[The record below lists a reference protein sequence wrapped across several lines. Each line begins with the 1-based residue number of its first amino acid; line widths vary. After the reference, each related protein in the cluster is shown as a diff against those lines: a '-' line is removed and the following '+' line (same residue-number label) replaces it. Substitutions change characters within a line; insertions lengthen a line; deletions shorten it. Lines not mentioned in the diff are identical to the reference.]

1 MIVKIEN
8 PEGLFSRGGMD
19 VRFTKKGKTW
29 SSIGYVKSH
38 LRQLRESEIIKSYN
52 DCTIIMIDEDNDYK
66 TNRILFKH
74 FIHEYMDERNKKDL
88 NDKIDTLR
96 RKKKHLQ
103 ETIIKYQKEIEQMD
117 KDIKELE

>member
-38 LRQLRESEIIKSYN
+38 LRQL
-52 DCTIIMIDEDNDYK
+52 
-66 TNRILFKH
+66 KH